1 MMGWTSYHAKYY
13 KNGKVDR
20 QAECDAHW
28 EKGLNAGHYQV
39 VRSAMHGSVYYAA
52 VRSLLQRVDDHFEP
66 LPEEE
71 QTVFGVVL
79 LTKSQMR
86 DYNNFSYK
94 GMDETCDPAYYDC
107 PARILKLLSPTDN
120 PSALE
125 WRSKCRIKHQS
136 KNDPRS
142 LDKLP
147 AGTKI
152 KFNLQC
158 DSRAGKTGDA
168 VICTKIKLSEHSIG
182 IWYGVG
188 FRWPKAAI
196 PKDYEILG

>member
-52 VRSLLQRVDDHFEP
+52 VRSLVQRVDDHFEP

-86 DYNNFSYK
+86 
-94 GMDETCDPAYYDC
+94 
-107 PARILKLLSPTDN
+107 
-120 PSALE
+120 
-125 WRSKCRIKHQS
+125 
-136 KNDPRS
+136 
-142 LDKLP
+142 
-147 AGTKI
+147 
-152 KFNLQC
+152 
-158 DSRAGKTGDA
+158 
-168 VICTKIKLSEHSIG
+168 V
-182 IWYGVG
+182 
-188 FRWPKAAI
+188 
-196 PKDYEILG
+196 